1 MAHGFLVSWGRSSV
15 IEWRRLTG
23 EAGSQAQ
30 PAAKPSMKGDRDEQ
44 SMTGVPMKTEPGSS
58 SLLLPLAACV
68 VIAVVALAVPAIVGK
83 TTIWIFLPGFF
94 TESILLICSLALIA
108 WVSKCNF
115 AAFGFT
121 RGTFRLSARIFLWLL
136 PMAAISTVQLIGSPT
151 GAGTNGPGM
160 GVNSSPVAIVLTIWI
175 YASICE
181 EILARGLLQ
190 SWLATLTRRQFRVL
204 KGNVSAPVLAG
215 ASFFAGMHVVL
226 WPRLGPATLVVMLLA
241 GGLGL
246 VAGTYRERTGSLIP
260 AILVHGFFDVGGTVP
275 FWVSAWLR
283 HGHI

>member
-1 MAHGFLVSWGRSSV
+1 MAHGLVVSWGRSSV

-23 EAGSQAQ
+23 EAGSQSQ
-30 PAAKPSMKGDRDEQ
+30 SVAKPSMKRDRDEQ

-136 PMAAISTVQLIGSPT
+136 PMAAISTVQLIGSPA
-151 GAGTNGPGM
+151 GVGTNGPGM
-160 GVNSSPVAIVLTIWI
+160 G
-175 YASICE
+175 
-181 EILARGLLQ
+181 GK
-190 SWLATLTRRQFRVL
+190 RQ
-204 KGNVSAPVLAG
+204 
-215 ASFFAGMHVVL
+215 
-226 WPRLGPATLVVMLLA
+226 
-241 GGLGL
+241 
-246 VAGTYRERTGSLIP
+246 
-260 AILVHGFFDVGGTVP
+260 
-275 FWVSAWLR
+275 R
-283 HGHI
+283 HGENRAWALGNPQDLHHRPPLCREVGNARATTDLDANDSIRSSHPNAPIGGQKNGLEYDFVNPASAHSGT